1 MTDHLL
7 RLSRGWGR
15 AAQIA
20 CALVSIAGAG
30 TVGGCLNRPIQPNE
44 PRRTSTI
51 VEPFQ
56 QSAVDKIDLL
66 LMLDNSRSM
75 ADKQL
80 ILAAAVPDLVSGLV
94 NPKCVN
100 DAGTALPAKDQ
111 PAGPTAE
118 CPLGAKREFPPI
130 VNIHI
135 GIVSSSLGGHGGDA
149 CATTETVSCAGSP
162 NLSNNDAGHL
172 LARTDACVGTL
183 VPTYGEAKDRGF
195 LAWDPKGILLPKGEA
210 SLGEI
215 AVAADGKVTTVTPG
229 IVPTLKDMVQGVGQ
243 VGCGYEAQLESWYRF
258 LIDPNPYE
266 KITLEGMPTPKA
278 TPSGTD
284 NLLLKQ
290 RADFLRPSSLLAIIM
305 LTDENDCSVKE
316 SGQFYFAVQQQNP
329 QDNKKKFHLPR
340 ARQECLTN
348 PNDPCCKSC
357 GQGVPA
363 GCPADDKCTTSPT
376 LSDSEDDINLRCFD
390 QKRRFGIDFL
400 YPIDRYTQAL
410 RNAKVPNRTGE
421 MVANPIF
428 SNIHGD
434 PNDISVRDASLVFIA
449 GIVGVPWQLIA
460 RADENGNPDLLAGTD
475 AEGNKSGGFQNY
487 DELKLAGK
495 DGITGWDKI
504 LGDPANYVAPKD
516 AHMIESSAPR
526 AGLPPPSTTT
536 LEDPIS
542 GHEYTNTN
550 SDLQYACIFDL
561 PAPRDCTVNTNGCDC
576 NSPTNDNPLCDPAM
590 KTTQRRAK
598 GYPGTRELAML
609 YSVGSNG
616 IVGSVC
622 PAQLNDKTKS
632 DYGYRPAIGA
642 IIDRLK
648 TALGGKCLPRE
659 LTVDPKTKEVP
670 CLIIEARAVAGT
682 PTCDANEFR
691 RELTGDNLNAKTV
704 ALASDSAKA
713 QEQKQGKPWNQ
724 FCEIL
729 PAGAASPEALQACQT
744 DPSTN
749 PLTKTTP
756 PGEVNGWCYVDP
768 TQAPDEGSEKIVA
781 NCPANEKRLIRFIGK
796 GNPVAGGTLFIT
808 CSGD

>member
-1 MTDHLL
+1 LL
-7 RLSRGWGR
+7 RKGRGWGR

-30 TVGGCLNRPIQPNE
+30 TAGGCLNRPIQPNE

-100 DAGTALPAKDQ
+100 DAGTALPAAQQ
-111 PAGPTAE
+111 PAGPTVD

-149 CATTETVSCAGSP
+149 CATSETLSCAGSP
-162 NLSNNDAGHL
+162 NPSNNDAGHL
-172 LARTDACVGTL
+172 VARTDACVGTQ
-183 VPTYGEAKDRGF
+183 VPTYDTSKGF
-195 LAWDPKGILLPKGEA
+195 LAWDPKGILTPKGE
-210 SLGEI
+210 SKLGEI
-215 AVAADGKVTTVTPG
+215 ADIANAVNGQLPTITPG
-229 IVPTLKDMVQGVGQ
+229 IVATLKDMVQGVGQ

-258 LIDPNPYE
+258 LIDPDPYKE
-266 KITLEGMPTPKA
+266 ITLQGGKA
-278 TPSGTD
+278 VPSGTD
-284 NLLLKQ
+284 TVLLQQ
-290 RADFLRPSSLLAIIM
+290 RKDFLRPSSLLAIIM

-316 SGQFYFAVQQQNP
+316 TGQFYFAVQQQNP

-357 GQGVPA
+357 GQTA
-363 GCPADDKCTTSPT
+363 TGCPADAKCTSSPT
-376 LSDSEDDINLRCFD
+376 LSDTEDDINLRCFD

-410 RNAKVPNRTGE
+410 RSGTVPSRDGT
-421 MVANPIF
+421 MVPNPIF
-428 SNIHGD
+428 SDVHKD
-434 PNDISVRDASLVFIA
+434 PNDSNVRDSSLVFMA

-460 RADENGNPDLLAGTD
+460 RTDASGNPDLLAGVD
-475 AEGNKSGGFQNY
+475 ATGNKIGGFQNY
-487 DELKLAGK
+487 DELKLKGK
-495 DGITGWDKI
+495 DGITGWERI

-516 AHMIESSAPR
+516 AHMVESSAIRPTLE
-526 AGLPPPSTTT
+526 APTSTTI
-536 LEDPIS
+536 DPIS
-542 GHEYTNTN
+542 GHEYTNAN

-561 PAPRDCTVNTNGCDC
+561 PEPRDCSVNTNGCDC
-576 NSPTNDNPLCDPAM
+576 SSPTNDNPLCDTTV
-590 KTTQRRAK
+590 KTKQIRAK
-598 GYPGTRELAML
+598 GYPGTRELSTI
-609 YSVGSNG
+609 YSVGANG

-622 PAQLNDKTKS
+622 PAQLTDKTQS

-659 LTVDPKTKEVP
+659 LTVDPATKEVP
-670 CLIIEARAVAGT
+670 CLILEARNVPGT
-682 PTCDANEFR
+682 PTCDAKEFR
-691 RELTGDNLNAKTV
+691 RDLTGDNVNAKTV
-704 ALASDSAKA
+704 ALADPLAKA
-713 QEQKQGKPWNQ
+713 QAKPWNQ

-729 PAGAASPEALQACQT
+729 PAGATSPAALKACQT

-756 PGEVNGWCYVDP
+756 AEEVNGWCYVDP
-768 TQAPDEGSEKIVA
+768 TQAPDEGSDKIVA

>member
-135 GIVSSSLGGHGGDA
+135 GIVSSSLGGHGSDA
-149 CATTETVSCAGSP
+149 CATTETISCAGSP
-162 NLSNNDAGHL
+162 NSSNNDAGRL

-195 LAWDPKGILLPKGEA
+195 LAWDPKGILAPKGEA

-258 LIDPNPYE
+258 LIDPDPYE

-284 NLLLKQ
+284 TLLLKQ

-340 ARQECLTN
+340 ARKECLTN

-410 RNAKVPNRTGE
+410 RNPSVPSRSG
-421 MVANPIF
+421 MAPNPIF
-428 SNIHGD
+428 SDLNPTKGEDHTI
-434 PNDISVRDASLVFIA
+434 RDAGLVFIA
-449 GIVGVPWQLIA
+449 GIAGVPWQDIA
-460 RADENGNPDLLAGTD
+460 RDPADLTKGFKNSAELETKD
-475 AEGNKSGGFQNY
+475 AKNNN
-487 DELKLAGK
+487 L
-495 DGITGWDKI
+495 TTWDVI
-504 LGDPANYVAPKD
+504 LGDPANYVSPTD
-516 AHMIESSAPR
+516 PHMIESVKPR
-526 AGLPPPSTTT
+526 DGLSPPASPDNA
-536 LEDPIS
+536 DPIN
-542 GHEYTNTN
+542 GHEYTIAKND
-550 SDLQYACIFDL
+550 DLQYACVFDL
-561 PAPRDCTVNTNGCDC
+561 PAPRDCAAMGVNGCDC
-576 NSPTNDNPLCDPAM
+576 GTPGNDNPLCDA
-590 KTTQRRAK
+590 TTDTLQVRAK
-598 GYPGTRELAML
+598 AYPGTRVLSML
-609 YSVGSNG
+609 RSVQDQG
-616 IVGSVC
+616 IVASVC
-622 PAQLNDKTKS
+622 PKQLTDKATA

-648 TALGGKCLPRE
+648 SALGGQCLPRE
-659 LTVDPKTKEVP
+659 LKPDANGQVQ
-670 CLIIEARAVAGT
+670 CLILEALKVNGT
-682 PTCDANEFR
+682 PSCKTSAFR
-691 RELTGDNLNAKTV
+691 KDLVKEREAAKTA
-704 ALASDSAKA
+704 ALATPGAA
-713 QEQKQGKPWNQ
+713 QQGWNQ
-724 FCEIL
+724 FCEIIQ
-729 PAGAASPEALQACQT
+729 AGDVEFSTQDQLNGCQQDASAAPIAPVSK
-744 DPSTN
+744 D
-749 PLTKTTP
+749 K
-756 PGEVNGWCYVDP
+756 VNGWCYVDP
-768 TQAPDEGSEKIVA
+768 AQNPLSNDDLVESCAASE
-781 NCPANEKRLIRFIGK
+781 RHLIRFVGL
-796 GNPVAGGTLFIT
+796 GEPAPGSTLFIT
-808 CSGD
+808 CSGE

>member
-7 RLSRGWGR
+7 RKGRGWGR

-20 CALVSIAGAG
+20 CALVSIAGVG
-30 TVGGCLNRPIQPNE
+30 TAGGCLNRPIQPNE

-100 DAGTALPAKDQ
+100 DAGTPLPAAQQ
-111 PAGPTAE
+111 PAGPTTE

-149 CATTETVSCAGSP
+149 CPVTETLSCNGSP
-162 NLSNNDAGHL
+162 NPSNNDAGHL
-172 LARTDACVGTL
+172 LARTDACVGTA
-183 VPTYGEAKDRGF
+183 VQTYRDIKGKDLGF
-195 LAWDPKGILLPKGEA
+195 LAWDPKGLLTPKGEA
-210 SLGEI
+210 NLGEI
-215 AVAADGKVTTVTPG
+215 ADIANAVNGQLPTVTPG
-229 IVPTLKDMVQGVGQ
+229 IVASLKDMVQGVGQ
-243 VGCGYEAQLESWYRF
+243 IGCGYEAQLESWYRF
-258 LIDPNPYE
+258 LVDPSPYKE
-266 KITLEGMPTPKA
+266 ISVQGGKA

-284 NLLLKQ
+284 TLLLTQ

-316 SGQFYFAVQQQNP
+316 NGQFYFAVQQRNP
-329 QDNKKKFHLPR
+329 QDNKKDFHLPR
-340 ARQECLTN
+340 ARKECLTN

-357 GQGVPA
+357 GQGA
-363 GCPADDKCTTSPT
+363 DGCPADDKCASSPT
-376 LSDSEDDINLRCFD
+376 LSAQEDDINLRCFD

-400 YPIDRYTQAL
+400 YPISRYTDAL
-410 RNAKVPNRTGE
+410 RKATIPSRDGSLVP
-421 MVANPIF
+421 NPIF
-428 SNIHGD
+428 SNIHND
-434 PNDISVRDASLVFIA
+434 PNDTSVRDSSLVFIA
-449 GIVGVPWQLIA
+449 GIIGVPWQLIA
-460 RADENGNPDLLAGTD
+460 RTDENGNPDLLAGAD
-475 AEGNKSGGFQNY
+475 AEGKKIGGFQNY
-487 DELKLAGK
+487 DELKLKGK
-495 DGITGWDKI
+495 DGFTGWEKI

-516 AHMIESSAPR
+516 PHMVESSEIRPS
-526 AGLPPPSTTT
+526 LPPPTAAVNA
-536 LEDPIS
+536 DPIN
-542 GHEYTNTN
+542 GHEYTTNN
-550 SDLQYACIFDL
+550 SDLQYACVFDL
-561 PAPRDCTVNTNGCDC
+561 PASRDCTTNANGCDC
-576 NSPTNDNPLCDPAM
+576 SVAANDNPLCDPAV
-590 KTTQRRAK
+590 KTTQLRAK

-609 YSVGSNG
+609 YSVGANG

-622 PAQLNDKTKS
+622 PAQLKDKTQS

-648 TALGGKCLPRE
+648 TALGGQCLPRE
-659 LTVDPKTKEVP
+659 LTVDPKTGEVP
-670 CLIIEARAVAGT
+670 CLILEARTVPPGSEK
-682 PTCDANEFR
+682 CDPKEFR
-691 RELTGDNLNAKTV
+691 RDLQGENVNAKTV
-704 ALASDSAKA
+704 ALADPLAKA
-713 QEQKQGKPWNQ
+713 QTTPWNQ

-729 PAGAASPEALQACQT
+729 PAGDTSAAALKACQT
-744 DPSTN
+744 DPSTT
-749 PLTKTTP
+749 PLTKSTP
-756 PGEVNGWCYVDP
+756 PEEVNGWCYVDP
-768 TQAPDEGSEKIVA
+768 LQSPDEGSEKIVA
-781 NCPANEKRLIRFIGK
+781 SCPATEKRLIRFIGK